1 MNRVTIRPLAVWET
15 PISHPTVLPAGIV
28 LTQCQVVRTSDEPY
42 VVRFDCDGGSYWCP
56 LYAFQ
61 PRTEALEAME
71 AMDAAVQPIPAAAG
85 F

>member
-1 MNRVTIRPLAVWET
+1 
-15 PISHPTVLPAGIV
+15 
-28 LTQCQVVRTSDEPY
+28 VVRTSDEPY

-61 PRTEALEAME
+61 PRTEALEAM
-71 AMDAAVQPIPAAAG
+71 DAAVQPIPAAAG